1 MESRPQHDPGR
12 LHWFVRGSRGILS
25 VPALILMGSFIGFG
39 VLCRESG
46 LTIGQAM
53 MMTGT
58 IWAMPSQVVLV
69 GAISSGAPLIV
80 AALAVA
86 LSAVRLTPMTA
97 SWVPLVRGPGTSR
110 LALLILSHFI
120 AVTSWV
126 WSAMR
131 MPTVPPDVRLI
142 YYAGFTVTLS
152 LVNLLITCTSFLL
165 AGAMPPLV
173 AGALFFLTPIYFI
186 TALTV
191 ASRHLAERLAMPIG
205 MFLGPLFFHFQ
216 IGLDLVWA
224 GMLGGT
230 IAYLVDYRLRNRRSR
245 ENS

>member
-1 MESRPQHDPGR
+1 MENQPPAEAGTLRWLLYGA
-12 LHWFVRGSRGILS
+12 RGIFS
-25 VPALILMGSFIGFG
+25 IPAFILMGSFVGFG
-39 VLCRESG
+39 ILCRESG
-46 LTIGQAM
+46 LTVGQSM

-69 GAISSGAPLIV
+69 GAISSGAPLVV

-97 SWVPLVRGPGTSR
+97 SWVPLVRSRQTSR
-110 LALLILSHFI
+110 YKLLALSHFI

-131 MPTVPPDVRLI
+131 MPSVPPEVRLT
-142 YYAGFTVTLS
+142 YYAGFSVTLM
-152 LVNLLITCTSFLL
+152 LVNLSITCASFLL
-165 AGAMPPLV
+165 ASAMPPLV
-173 AGALFFLTPIYFI
+173 GGALFFLTPIYFI
-186 TALTV
+186 TALTA

-205 MFLGPLFFHFQ
+205 IILGPLFFHLQ

-224 GMLGGT
+224 GLLGGT
-230 IAYLVDYRLRNRRSR
+230 IAYLADWIYRKRSPR
-245 ENS
+245 QHA

>member
-1 MESRPQHDPGR
+1 MDSQPSADAGKLR
-12 LHWFVRGSRGILS
+12 WFLYGARGVLS
-25 VPALILMGSFIGFG
+25 VPALILMGSFVGFG

-46 LTIGQAM
+46 LTVGQSM
-53 MMTGT
+53 MMTAT

-69 GAISSGAPLIV
+69 GAISSGASLFV

-110 LALLILSHFI
+110 MALLALSHFI

-131 MPTVPPDVRLI
+131 MPSVPPQARLT

-152 LVNLLITCTSFLL
+152 LVNLVITCVSFLL
-165 AGAMPPLV
+165 ASAMPTLV
-173 AGALFFLTPIYFI
+173 GGALFFLTPIYFI
-186 TALTV
+186 TALTA

-205 MFLGPLFFHFQ
+205 IVLGPLFFHVQ

-224 GMLGGT
+224 GLFGGT
-230 IAYLVDYRLRNRRSR
+230 VAYIADYLIRKRQSR
-245 ENS
+245 PNP

>member
-1 MESRPQHDPGR
+1 MEKQPPPDAGR
-12 LHWFVRGSRGILS
+12 LRWFLYGARGIFS
-25 VPALILMGSFIGFG
+25 VPALILMGSFVGFG

-46 LTIGQAM
+46 LSVGQAM
-53 MMTGT
+53 AMTGT

-69 GAISSGAPLIV
+69 GAISSGAPLVV

-97 SWVPLVRGPGTSR
+97 SWVPLVRGPHTSR
-110 LALLILSHFI
+110 FALLAFSHFI

-131 MPTVPPDVRLI
+131 MPTVPPDVRLT

-152 LVNLLITCTSFLL
+152 LVNLGITCASFLL
-165 AGAMPPLV
+165 AATMPPLL

-186 TALTV
+186 TALTA

-205 MFLGPLFFHFQ
+205 IILGPLFFHFQ
-216 IGLDLVWA
+216 VGLDLVWA
-224 GMLGGT
+224 GLLGGT
-230 IAYLVDYRLRNRRSR
+230 VAYLADWIYRKRQVRQR
-245 ENS
+245 